1 MKNNE
6 PKTISLSKSFS
17 IFMIAGI
24 QFYVVIKI
32 IVPWLSKC
40 LNTTEYIVWMFAG
53 TFLLFIPIFST
64 AILLLKRDG
73 YAMDFK
79 TIKSA
84 LNLHKLSKKD
94 YLWIIIGLVIAGS
107 LCCII
112 ILLLMSFSRTFT
124 VESLYSISPIAVSPL
139 YGNELWYAVFLPV
152 FFFFNYVGEEIL
164 WRGYIL
170 PRQLNSNYGKY
181 AVLIN
186 ALFHCSYHYVFGI
199 KPLII
204 MFPMLVLMPLIVS
217 KTKNTWTSIIIHTLI
232 GAPTQIMIILGVLG
246 N

>member
-6 PKTISLSKSFS
+6 PETISLPKSFC

-32 IVPWLSKC
+32 IVPWLSRC

-64 AILLLKRDG
+64 ALLLLKKDG
-73 YAMDFK
+73 YAMDHK
-79 TIKSA
+79 TIKRA

-94 YLWIIIGLVIAGS
+94 CLWIITGLIIAGL

-112 ILLLMSFSRTFT
+112 ILLFMGFSNSFT

-139 YGNELWYAVFLPV
+139 HGNKLWYAVFLPV
-152 FFFFNYVGEEIL
+152 FFFFNYAGEEIL

-181 AVLIN
+181 AILIN
-186 ALFHCSYHYVFGI
+186 ALFHCVYHFVFGI

-204 MFPMLVLMPLIVS
+204 MFPMLILMPLIVS

-232 GAPTQIMIILGVLG
+232 GAPAQVMIILGVLG

>member
-1 MKNNE
+1 
-6 PKTISLSKSFS
+6 
-17 IFMIAGI
+17 
-24 QFYVVIKI
+24 
-32 IVPWLSKC
+32 
-40 LNTTEYIVWMFAG
+40 
-53 TFLLFIPIFST
+53 
-64 AILLLKRDG
+64 
-73 YAMDFK
+73 MDHK
-79 TIKSA
+79 TIKRA

-94 YLWIIIGLVIAGS
+94 CLWIITGLIIAGL

-112 ILLLMSFSRTFT
+112 ILLFMGFSNSFT

-139 YGNELWYAVFLPV
+139 HGNELWYAVFLPV
-152 FFFFNYVGEEIL
+152 FFFFNYAGEEIL

-181 AVLIN
+181 AILIN
-186 ALFHCSYHYVFGI
+186 ALFHCVYHFVFGI

-204 MFPMLVLMPLIVS
+204 MFPMLILMPLIVS

-232 GAPTQIMIILGVLG
+232 GAPTQVMIILGVLG

>member
-32 IVPWLSKC
+32 IVPWLSHC

-53 TFLLFIPIFST
+53 TFLLFIPIFSI
-64 AILLLKRDG
+64 ALLLLKKDG
-73 YAMDFK
+73 YVMNFK
-79 TIKSA
+79 TIQSA
-84 LNLHKLSKKD
+84 LYLHKLSKKD
-94 YLWIIIGLVIAGS
+94 YLWIIIGLIIAGL

-112 ILLLMSFSRTFT
+112 ILLFMFFSNSFT
-124 VESLYSISPIAVSPL
+124 VDSLYSISPIAVSPL
-139 YGNELWYAVFLPV
+139 HGNELWYAIFLPV

-181 AVLIN
+181 AILIN
-186 ALFHCSYHYVFGI
+186 ALFHCSYHFVFGI

-204 MFPMLVLMPLIVS
+204 MFPMLILMPLIVA
-217 KTKNTWTSIIIHTLI
+217 KTKNTWTSIIIHFLI